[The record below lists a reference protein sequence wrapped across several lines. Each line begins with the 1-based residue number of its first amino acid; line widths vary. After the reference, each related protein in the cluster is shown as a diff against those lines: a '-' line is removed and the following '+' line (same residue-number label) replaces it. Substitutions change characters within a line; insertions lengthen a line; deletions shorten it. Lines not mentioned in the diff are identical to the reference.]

1 MCVTVCVC
9 QCVWVCGDW
18 EWNTHMAANYRW
30 AASQTWSSWQAHTQ
44 TDRERERE
52 KKRGSTRSLSYCNH
66 AELWIQERPIR
77 WGKLAPDKTTPVSFW
92 PCHNYKA
99 VTPTCPMCIPH
110 SCLFDWCQGTI
121 CVLFLVNRY
130 LHTYSEAFVRCEMPP
145 FDFHH
150 SVMHGQSKSMIVV
163 RLKKRRGL
171 AGIHWWGSAK
181 GEEHSLCKHVAIG
194 AILQHHF
201 QHKRPSRCSPVQ
213 FHAFGYFLSPRTSL

>member
-1 MCVTVCVC
+1 MMCVTVCVC

-77 WGKLAPDKTTPVSFW
+77 WGTLAPDKTTPVSFW

-99 VTPTCPMCIPH
+99 VQDCDSNMPNVHSTQLPFRLMPRNHLRSLPGQPLPTYIFGGIRP
-110 SCLFDWCQGTI
+110 
-121 CVLFLVNRY
+121 
-130 LHTYSEAFVRCEMPP
+130 VR
-145 FDFHH
+145 DAA
-150 SVMHGQSKSMIVV
+150 
-163 RLKKRRGL
+163 L
-171 AGIHWWGSAK
+171 W
-181 GEEHSLCKHVAIG
+181 
-194 AILQHHF
+194 
-201 QHKRPSRCSPVQ
+201 
-213 FHAFGYFLSPRTSL
+213 LSPFSHAWPK